1 MRTHPLLFAGLSL
14 LVVLT
19 LGACTDGP
27 QDVGEPAAVAVPT
40 TTPEPVV
47 EAAPIVQADAEGR
60 EEPVVA
66 IAGDPGVAGIDN
78 GVMLAT
84 RLLEIDVDN
93 LAGEDFGEVDD
104 LLVDLTSG
112 NVLYASVSHGGFLN
126 IGESQ
131 VMVPL
136 AALQWNAV
144 EEAFIITTS
153 GAELFDAWPDLAD
166 GWPDTRDPA
175 WDDEVIQFWDNA
187 GVNTPWDPAAERT
200 QVAWVSQLLDG
211 ELSLA
216 ADSRAEI
223 ENVLI
228 NLSQSRVRYVLLAED
243 EGLFDDTNWHALPYH
258 ALASFASPEGRL
270 VFTPAV
276 DMDTLAGAPSIAPDT
291 LASGVVFD
299 ESWDD
304 ELDTYWQQAGYAAGG
319 AAAAAGAAAGSGEE
333 APRAG
338 SAGVAGADNVMMLAS
353 RLLDTDVANT
363 ADEGLGDISD
373 LYIDASTGNVLF
385 ATLAHGGFLNIGEEN
400 LPVPLS
406 ALEWNFEEE
415 KLILPMREEVLA
427 SFPDIEEGWEN
438 TFDPGWIVVSAFWRD
453 AGYGSPLLE
462 QEVEPQLVL
471 LASSLIGY
479 RFGTFQAPALGNV
492 RDLIVDL
499 ENSKIQYVVLSL
511 ADADIFGQEW
521 RIVPFAAFD
530 PAAFGDELV
539 FPQEFNAD
547 LLRDA
552 PRIAE
557 GSLGDLDTIHPG
569 WDDEIAAYWAGAGYE
584 VGE

>member
-1 MRTHPLLFAGLSL
+1 MRTHPLSFAVLSL
-14 LVVLT
+14 LVLLA
-19 LGACTDGP
+19 LGACTGGL
-27 QDVGEPAAVAVPT
+27 QGGAEPTAVAVPT
-40 TTPEPVV
+40 PTPEPVV
-47 EAAPIVQADAEGR
+47 EAEPIVQEDTESQ

-66 IAGDPGVAGIDN
+66 VAGDPGVAGIGN

-84 RLLEIDVDN
+84 SLLELDVDT

-112 NVLYASVSHGGFLN
+112 NVLYASVAHGGFLN

-136 AALQWNAV
+136 AALQWNPA

-153 GAELFDAWPDLAD
+153 GAELFDAWPELAD
-166 GWPDTRDPA
+166 GWPDTSDPA
-175 WDDEVIQFWDNA
+175 WDDAVIQFWDNA
-187 GVNTPWDPAAERT
+187 GVNSPWDPAAERT
-200 QVAWVSQLLDG
+200 QVAWASQLLEG
-211 ELSLA
+211 ELNLA
-216 ADSRAEI
+216 AERRAEI
-223 ENVLI
+223 EDVFI
-228 NLSQSRVRYVLLAED
+228 NLSQSQVTYVLLAED
-243 EGLFDDTNWHALPYH
+243 EALFDDTNWHALPYH

-270 VFTPAV
+270 VFTPEIG
-276 DMDTLAGAPSIAPDT
+276 MDTLAGAPSIAPDT
-291 LASGVVFD
+291 LESGVVFD
-299 ESWDD
+299 ERWDD
-304 ELDTYWQQAGYAAGG
+304 ELDTYWQQAGFATGT
-319 AAAAAGAAAGSGEE
+319 AAAVGAAAGSGDE

-338 SAGVAGADNVMMLAS
+338 SAGVAGAQNVMMLAS

-385 ATLAHGGFLNIGEEN
+385 ATIAHGGFLSIGEEN

-406 ALEWNFEEE
+406 ALEWNIEEE
-415 KLILPMREEVLA
+415 KLILPMRQEVLA
-427 SFPDIEEGWEN
+427 SFPNIEAGWEN

-462 QEVEPQLVL
+462 QEVEPELVL
-471 LASSLIGY
+471 LASNLIGY
-479 RFGTFQAPALGNV
+479 RFGTYQAPAQGNV
-492 RDLIVDL
+492 QDLIVDL
-499 ENSKIQYVVLSL
+499 ENSNIQYVVLSL
-511 ADADIFGQEW
+511 ADTDIYGQEW

-539 FPQEFNAD
+539 FPQAFNAD

-557 GSLGDLDTIHPG
+557 GSLGDLDTIRPG
-569 WDDEIAAYWAGAGYE
+569 WDDEIAAYWAGAGYA